1 MLSSYLEIQTV
12 SCNHDNQHEVKSQ
25 SAEDHKAERQ
35 EEPDPGVGVSFFAP
49 FLFSLFF
56 LSSFLFASAPNSL
69 SLHLSF
75 SCYDME
81 VKYIL
86 AH

>member
-12 SCNHDNQHEVKSQ
+12 SCNRDNQHKVKSQ
-25 SAEDHKAERQ
+25 PAEDLKAERQ
-35 EEPDPGVGVSFFAP
+35 EELDPGVGVGFFDP
-49 FLFSLFF
+49 FLFSLFL
-56 LSSFLFASAPNSL
+56 LSSFLFPLAPNSL

-75 SCYDME
+75 SCYNME

>member
-25 SAEDHKAERQ
+25 PAEDHKAERQ
-35 EEPDPGVGVSFFAP
+35 EELDPGVGVGFFHP
-49 FLFSLFF
+49 FLFSLFL
-56 LSSFLFASAPNSL
+56 LSYFLFPNSL

-75 SCYDME
+75 SCYNME